1 MFGNLWLIEE
11 AITVFSYWQGKS
23 DFHSVIYS
31 FSKHLLSS
39 SYVRSIWGRSI
50 KQVYVLLAG
59 CVKHKPDYNTQ
70 QRTSCAVGYASNI
83 VSRFK
88 GQRESFSPGRLG
100 RALWKMSHVSM
111 KEKWISTVETEK
123 KDATVERERISKGTR
138 EDMAVRKSWSLLR
151 TCYR

>member
-11 AITVFSYWQGKS
+11 AMTVFSYWQGKS

-31 FSKHLLSS
+31 FNKHLLSS
-39 SYVRSIWGRSI
+39 SYVQSIWGRSI
-50 KQVYVLLAG
+50 KQVYVLHAG

-88 GQRESFSPGRLG
+88 GQRESFSPGKIGEGFVEDVTCQHERKVDFNSGDRKEGCNSWARAYKQRHKG
-100 RALWKMSHVSM
+100 RHGS
-111 KEKWISTVETEK
+111 EEIVEFVK
-123 KDATVERERISKGTR
+123 N
-138 EDMAVRKSWSLLR
+138 LL
-151 TCYR
+151 